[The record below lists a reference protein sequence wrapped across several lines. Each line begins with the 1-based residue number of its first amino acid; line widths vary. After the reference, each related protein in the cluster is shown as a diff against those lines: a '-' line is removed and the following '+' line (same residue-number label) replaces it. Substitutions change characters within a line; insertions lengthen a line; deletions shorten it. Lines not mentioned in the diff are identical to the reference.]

1 MIFFFFTNI
10 TLGFY
15 CLNLVLRYLIQTIK
29 LGTLVWYK
37 LHLNQK
43 KKKSNLMLIFSI
55 KINSFDHKVCTR

>member
-1 MIFFFFTNI
+1 MIFFFTNI

-43 KKKSNLMLIFSI
+43 KKKKIKPYVNIFY
-55 KINSFDHKVCTR
+55 KN